1 MWNPKKETNKILNR
15 CKDRPVCLF
24 LCCCICCFSRCFSCC
39 SALNGYNQSFITYK
53 ILFSI
58 SFIFPKSKKD
68 SGVRRALRNRVV
80 SASAPWMAAEQ
91 SAGSKVETFE
101 RAMLPECLQ
110 SILGACRRKAA
121 GWRFERRD
129 ADLIETYQENEG
141 ADGYLLDDSQEFML
155 LLLHFC

>member
-1 MWNPKKETNKILNR
+1 MAIISHLSHIR
-15 CKDRPVCLF
+15 FYFRFHLF
-24 LCCCICCFSRCFSCC
+24 FQSR
-39 SALNGYNQSFITYK
+39 
-53 ILFSI
+53 
-58 SFIFPKSKKD
+58 KKD

-110 SILGACRRKAA
+110 GILGACRRKAA

>member
-1 MWNPKKETNKILNR
+1 
-15 CKDRPVCLF
+15 
-24 LCCCICCFSRCFSCC
+24 
-39 SALNGYNQSFITYK
+39 
-53 ILFSI
+53 
-58 SFIFPKSKKD
+58 
-68 SGVRRALRNRVV
+68 
-80 SASAPWMAAEQ
+80 MAAEQ

-110 SILGACRRKAA
+110 GILGACRRKAA

-141 ADGYLLDDSQEFML
+141 TDGYLLDDSQEFML